1 MSGTWS
7 RVVGSFWHAKFF
19 SPRDLVCR
27 AAIIAV
33 IYAMVN
39 VAGLR
44 EYTSILNGTAGSAE
58 VSRGLAAFLGVGYV
72 CAYLAFVL
80 LVPVFLIAAG
90 LLAAWEKWMRAP
102 PTTGG
107 ERRAGDASG

>member
-1 MSGTWS
+1 MTIA
-7 RVVGSFWHAKFF
+7 SFWHAKFF
-19 SPRDLVCR
+19 SPKDLVCR

-44 EYTSILNGTAGSAE
+44 EYTSILNGTVGSTE
-58 VSRGLAAFLGVGYV
+58 ISRGLAAFLGVGYV

-90 LLAAWEKWMRAP
+90 LVAAWEKWRREHSP
-102 PTTGG
+102 TGG
-107 ERRAGDASG
+107 GKRARDASG